1 MRKNYLRELLQADK
15 PTLGTHAFSSWPTI
29 FELIGHSGAFDYVE
43 FSGEYAPFDLYAL
56 ENLGRAVELFPNFSG
71 MIKVDQEPRTH
82 LAVRAL
88 CSGFQSV
95 LFADVRTV
103 ADAVECVQAV
113 RAETPTTGG
122 RHGVA
127 LSREVGVVL
136 EAGSPAFV
144 QAMEDAIVAI
154 MIEKKEAVENM
165 ESILSV
171 KGIDM
176 VQFGPSDFSLS
187 SGLVG
192 QRSHPAIRE
201 AEEHMIKVALQ
212 KGIAPR
218 VEVHEPKQAE
228 RYLGLGVKHFCIG
241 WDVRILFNWWKEN
254 GNAMR
259 SMLGEVAGGSQAGT
273 SY

>member
-1 MRKNYLRELLQADK
+1 MRKNHFRELLKAGK
-15 PTLGTHAFSSWPTI
+15 PTLGTHAHSSWPTI
-29 FELIGHSGAFDYVE
+29 FELIGHTAAFDYVE
-43 FSGEYAPFDLYAL
+43 FSAEYAPFDLYTL
-56 ENLGRAVELFPNFSG
+56 ENLGRAIELFPNFTG

-95 LFADVRTV
+95 LFADVRSV
-103 ADAVECVQAV
+103 AEAEECVAAV
-113 RAETPTTGG
+113 RAETPGSGG

-144 QAMEDAIVAI
+144 QAMDDAVVAI
-154 MIEKKEAVENM
+154 MIEKKEAVENI
-165 ESILSV
+165 EAILSV

-176 VQFGPSDFSLS
+176 VQFGPSDYSMS
-187 SGLVG
+187 MGLVG
-192 QRSHPAIRE
+192 QRGHPAIRE
-201 AEEHMIKVALQ
+201 AEEHMIAVALR

-218 VEVHEPKQAE
+218 VEVHTPQSAE
-228 RYLGLGVKHFCIG
+228 RYMKLGVKHFCIG

-254 GNAMR
+254 GQALR
-259 SMLGEVAGGSQAGT
+259 ALLGDAG
-273 SY
+273 